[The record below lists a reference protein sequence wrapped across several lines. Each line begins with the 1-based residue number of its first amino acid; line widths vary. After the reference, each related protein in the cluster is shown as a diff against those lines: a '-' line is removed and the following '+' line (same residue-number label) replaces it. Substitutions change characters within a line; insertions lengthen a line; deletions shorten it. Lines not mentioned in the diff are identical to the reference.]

1 MVTREQLRFYCQK
14 VLPLAYDDSL
24 SYYELL
30 CKVLGKVNELVL
42 QYDQIVQNFN
52 VILTDYLESAD
63 FQNLLEKFIKSEI
76 PDYTYVQHYVTY
88 LGMSDTDA
96 VKEAVKDCP
105 LHGTVIFPR
114 RTMHLTETI
123 VLDKPIC
130 LKGNYTGWV
139 FDMSTDKYTAEQFQE
154 HSIIST
160 ASPSIQ
166 ISVPGVLIQNMAI
179 CGTNPT
185 TGAHVIHIEP
195 GPTNV
200 NKSMRYVNLEHVYV
214 YTSNVSTGSCC
225 IYMDNLFKSTFYDVS
240 THGGAY
246 GFYHDGTR
254 INGTSLTFDNCWA
267 VNSAYLGYYINNLFY
282 STFLSCAT
290 DSYSGA
296 VNGYR
301 FSKCKGIHVIGCGA
315 EHMSAACFVANECL
329 SSNFLVSMSGD
340 NYNTAAT
347 KAGAFEMSNCQSCT
361 VGGFHSEDE
370 TNPVHRFVKAE
381 NSLYRIVDASC
392 YKENCTIEDDGN
404 VLNIDGWY
412 EKSFEVDA
420 AKLFPGTEITES
432 YIVVSNGVMH
442 GYIKQSVT
450 GKRTLTSVATL
461 SSNARLQYQGYYVV
475 ENRISITTGDTIIFD
490 SSGYN
495 VKQLYAL
502 RKMS

>member
-1 MVTREQLRFYCQK
+1 M
-14 VLPLAYDDSL
+14 
-24 SYYELL
+24 
-30 CKVLGKVNELVL
+30 
-42 QYDQIVQNFN
+42 
-52 VILTDYLESAD
+52 D
-63 FQNLLEKFIKSEI
+63 F
-76 PDYTYVQHYVTY
+76 
-88 LGMSDTDA
+88 G
-96 VKEAVKDCP
+96 
-105 LHGTVIFPR
+105 
-114 RTMHLTETI
+114 
-123 VLDKPIC
+123 
-130 LKGNYTGWV
+130 
-139 FDMSTDKYTAEQFQE
+139 
-154 HSIIST
+154 
-160 ASPSIQ
+160 
-166 ISVPGVLIQNMAI
+166 
-179 CGTNPT
+179 
-185 TGAHVIHIEP
+185 
-195 GPTNV
+195 
-200 NKSMRYVNLEHVYV
+200 
-214 YTSNVSTGSCC
+214 
-225 IYMDNLFKSTFYDVS
+225 
-240 THGGAY
+240 
-246 GFYHDGTR
+246 
-254 INGTSLTFDNCWA
+254 WA

-301 FSKCKGIHVIGCGA
+301 FSKCKGIQVIGCGA

-370 TNPVHRFVKAE
+370 TNPVHRFIKAE

-420 AKLFPGTEITES
+420 AKLFPGAEITES

-461 SSNARLQYQGYYVV
+461 SSNARLQYGGYYVV
-475 ENRISITTGDTIIFD
+475 ENRISITTGDTIVFD
-490 SSGYN
+490 SAGYN